1 MSKKKTIVEMFEE
14 IKAVPGLSAE
24 QVAFLDKRIELVKKK
39 NASGAEGERKLTK
52 DQVANEGIKEQIIA
66 VLANVPAPGMTIGD
80 ICKAVGIESNQ
91 KISALVSQMLTI
103 RKGEINPNGKVVRTE
118 VKGKAHFA
126 LASQE

>member
-52 DQVANEGIKEQIIA
+52 DQLANEGIKEQIVA
-66 VLANVPAPGMTIGD
+66 VLANVSAPGMTIGD

-103 RKGEINPNGKVVRTE
+103 RKGEVNPNGKVVRTE

-126 LASQE
+126 LVTED